1 MMPLNEAQW
10 LWETVMRKA
19 RDDDIT
25 TQHVIG
31 KLEAYGIVDTCMK
44 EVRNMVN
51 DLWAELEG
59 YLRDSP
65 AQVLLRTLGWY
76 LVKV

>member
-19 RDDDIT
+19 GDGDIT
-25 TQHVIG
+25 TQQVIG
-31 KLEAYGIVDTCMK
+31 KLEAYGIVDTCVK
-44 EVRNMVN
+44 EARNMVN
-51 DLWAELEG
+51 DSWAELEG

-65 AQVLLRTLGWY
+65 AQVLICTLGWY

>member
-1 MMPLNEAQW
+1 MGKCHAQG
-10 LWETVMRKA
+10 
-19 RDDDIT
+19 RDDDIM
-25 TQHVIG
+25 TQQVIG

-44 EVRNMVN
+44 EARNMVN

-65 AQVLLRTLGWY
+65 AKVLLRTLEWY